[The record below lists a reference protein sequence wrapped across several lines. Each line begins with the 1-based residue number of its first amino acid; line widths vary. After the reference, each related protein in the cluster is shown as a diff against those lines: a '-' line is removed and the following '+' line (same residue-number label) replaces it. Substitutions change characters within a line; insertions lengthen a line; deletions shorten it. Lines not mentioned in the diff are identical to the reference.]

1 MIDLIRSMFSTP
13 EAQADAY
20 TWAAVLLAHAMIGAM
35 LTAILAALN
44 GDRGWRAAAIVSTL
58 YGLIW
63 EGGQLLLSGSEIWD
77 SVLDWVAVSCGAAL
91 CAAIWLHRRCVA
103 AAVAGALLLILSIG
117 AGKRR

>member
-77 SVLDWVAVSCGAAL
+77 SVLDWVAVSCGATL
-91 CAAIWLHRRCVA
+91 CAAIWLHRRGIA

>member
-1 MIDLIRSMFSTP
+1 MIDSIRSMFDAP
-13 EAQADAY
+13 DAQADAY
-20 TWAAVLLAHAMIGAM
+20 TWAAVLLAHAMIGAV
-35 LTAILAALN
+35 LTAILTALN
-44 GDRGWRAAAIVSTL
+44 SGRAWWAATIVSTL
-58 YGLIW
+58 YCLIW

-91 CAAIWLHRRCVA
+91 CAAIWLHRRGIA

>member
-91 CAAIWLHRRCVA
+91 CAAIWLHRRGI
-103 AAVAGALLLILSIG
+103 AVSTGSADRSPS
-117 AGKRR
+117 

>member
-1 MIDLIRSMFSTP
+1 MPPFAMTMARVKD
-13 EAQADAY
+13 EAKAGQG
-20 TWAAVLLAHAMIGAM
+20 TGAM
-35 LTAILAALN
+35 SSLLKYYGTELNKQRQELLMSIL
-44 GDRGWRAAAIVSTL
+44 GTD
-58 YGLIW
+58 GLIW

-91 CAAIWLHRRCVA
+91 CAAIWLHRRGVA

>member
-63 EGGQLLLSGSEIWD
+63 EGGQLLL
-77 SVLDWVAVSCGAAL
+77 
-91 CAAIWLHRRCVA
+91 
-103 AAVAGALLLILSIG
+103 AGAGVEIESFDNSSIRKLG
-117 AGKRR
+117 WAQWRS